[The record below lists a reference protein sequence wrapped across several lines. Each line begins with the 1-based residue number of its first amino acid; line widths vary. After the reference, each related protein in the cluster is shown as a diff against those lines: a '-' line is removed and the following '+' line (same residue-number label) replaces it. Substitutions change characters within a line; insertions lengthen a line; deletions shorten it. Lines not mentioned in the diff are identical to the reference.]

1 MPTTSTSTQVSESQL
16 AHQLNEL
23 GIQRGGTLMVHAAL
37 SAVGRVN
44 GGPATVLRALRRVLG
59 PDGTVVVPTF
69 TSDNSDSSSA
79 HLERVRGLS
88 EEARAAVRDSLPPFD
103 PASTPSTGM
112 GILAETVRR
121 HPDSLRSAH
130 PQTSFAAL
138 GPKAEDV
145 IADHR
150 PDCHLGEDS
159 PLARLYE
166 MRAEILLMG
175 VGFDRCTAFHLGE
188 YRVSS
193 PPHRTYR
200 CVIRVDGQRQWWA
213 YDDVALDDSDFG
225 ALGEQFERA
234 EIPGAVRSSS
244 VGAATCRLVQFVDAV
259 EYAKRWF
266 PDHRRM
272 A

>member
-1 MPTTSTSTQVSESQL
+1 MSTAMTGLESQL
-16 AHQLNEL
+16 AHQLSEL

-44 GGPATVLRALRRVLG
+44 GGPATVLRALRGVLG
-59 PDGTVVVPTF
+59 PEGTVVVPTF

-88 EEARAAVRDSLPPFD
+88 EEARAAVRESMPPFD
-103 PASTPSTGM
+103 PASSRSTGM
-112 GILAETVRR
+112 GILAETVRQ
-121 HPDSLRSAH
+121 HPDSLRSTH

-138 GPKAEDV
+138 GPKAEHV

-150 PDCHLGEDS
+150 PDCHLGEHS

-166 MRAEILLMG
+166 MGAEILLMG
-175 VGFDRCTAFHLGE
+175 VGFDTCTAFHLGE
-188 YRVSS
+188 YRISS
-193 PPHRTYR
+193 PPRRTYR
-200 CVIRVDGQRQWWA
+200 CVIRVNGRRQWWT

-225 ALGEQFERA
+225 ALGEHFERA

-244 VGAATCRLVQFVDAV
+244 VGAATCKLVQFVDAV
-259 EYAKRWF
+259 DYAKKWF
-266 PDHRRM
+266 SGHRSI